1 VSRSSLVIIVH
12 LFLFLLLLVVV
23 IFFLVF
29 VVVVETNSLSDS
41 VNIDGVVSLLAT
53 ALPFNKAPGTL

>member
-12 LFLFLLLLVVV
+12 LFLFLLLVVV